1 MRLPVEEAKGLRF
14 HRLSTA
20 DGLSQTRV
28 AQIVQ
33 DDLGFVWFGT
43 QYGLNRYDGYNF
55 KLFVH
60 EPGNANS
67 AAGTFVYSLFKDRDG
82 LIWIGWS
89 KGLDRLDPRTE
100 TFTHYRVEHD
110 EGGTQRAN
118 TILHISQD
126 RAGMLWLATG
136 SGLRRLDPATGALSH
151 YRHNAD
157 PDSLPTTDV
166 NWSGEDSRGR
176 FWVGTSRGLS
186 EFDRA
191 SGKVLRTCGCPIR
204 CRSACSKIAAD
215 VATSCRPRVTAL
227 PCSIPTP
234 TA

>member
-28 AQIVQ
+28 AQIIQ
-33 DDLGFVWFGT
+33 DDLGFIWFGT

-60 EPGNANS
+60 EPGNERS
-67 AAGTFVYSLFKDRDG
+67 AAGTFVFSLFKDRDG

-89 KGLDRLDPRTE
+89 EGLDRLDPRTE

-126 RAGMLWLATG
+126 RQECCGSPRAPACTG
-136 SGLRRLDPATGALSH
+136 SI
-151 YRHNAD
+151 
-157 PDSLPTTDV
+157 LPPV
-166 NWSGEDSRGR
+166 RSR
-176 FWVGTSRGLS
+176 TI
-186 EFDRA
+186 A
-191 SGKVLRTCGCPIR
+191 AAPIR
-204 CRSACSKIAAD
+204 TACR
-215 VATSCRPRVTAL
+215 R
-227 PCSIPTP
+227 TP
-234 TA
+234 

>member
-1 MRLPVEEAKGLRF
+1 MFGDAQILAMRIAGFLWLAGLLLPAAQADPRRDVAERADVVRLPVEEAKGLRF

-60 EPGNANS
+60 EPGNASS
-67 AAGTFVYSLFKDRDG
+67 AAGTFVFSLFKDRDG

-100 TFTHYRVEHD
+100 TFTHYPVEQD
-110 EGGTQRAN
+110 EGTHAATPSCTSPRIGRACCG
-118 TILHISQD
+118 SP
-126 RAGMLWLATG
+126 RAPDCTG
-136 SGLRRLDPATGALSH
+136 SILPPARSCTIAT
-151 YRHNAD
+151 A
-157 PDSLPTTDV
+157 
-166 NWSGEDSRGR
+166 
-176 FWVGTSRGLS
+176 
-186 EFDRA
+186 
-191 SGKVLRTCGCPIR
+191 PIR
-204 CRSACSKIAAD
+204 TACR
-215 VATSCRPRVTAL
+215 R
-227 PCSIPTP
+227 TP
-234 TA
+234 